1 MLAGMPSVVRARGPA
16 LTRSIY
22 LPLQDTTIQTHTTP
36 TPPPP
41 PPRTARSLPR
51 RNLKAARARAVP
63 RWGLRATTHTPPS
76 QRARPDS
83 KPPPRRFLIKLKGQ
97 ELRCGWVP
105 TRAHSTRS
113 LNPAPTLPN
122 KAERARV
129 APRLGTYG
137 LGQVAARSSNDVNS
151 IKLKASAVLRLV
163 LR

>member
-1 MLAGMPSVVRARGPA
+1 VLAGMPGVVRARGPA

-76 QRARPDS
+76 QRTRPDS

-97 ELRCGWVP
+97 ELRCGWDENGHSAWILPHEPFDHSQP
-105 TRAHSTRS
+105 TRRFGPCLCARNRRLTTPS
-113 LNPAPTLPN
+113 LPHA
-122 KAERARV
+122 RALDPIPK
-129 APRLGTYG
+129 PRP
-137 LGQVAARSSNDVNS
+137 D
-151 IKLKASAVLRLV
+151 AS
-163 LR
+163 